1 MAIETERK
9 FLVTGNFK
17 SEATEHQRIVQ
28 GYISS
33 VPERTVRIRIRGDKG
48 YITIKGA
55 DRKSVV

>member
-28 GYISS
+28 IGRAH
-33 VPERTVRIRIRGDKG
+33 V
-48 YITIKGA
+48 
-55 DRKSVV
+55 